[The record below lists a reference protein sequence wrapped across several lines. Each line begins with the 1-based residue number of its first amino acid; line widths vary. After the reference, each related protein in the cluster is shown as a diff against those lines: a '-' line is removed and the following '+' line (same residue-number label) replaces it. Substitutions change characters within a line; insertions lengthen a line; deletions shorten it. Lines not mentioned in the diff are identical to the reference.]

1 MGHVVLLGDSIF
13 DNAAYVGGA
22 PDVAR
27 QLTAELGD
35 GWAVSLRARDGDTVA
50 DVESQLRRLPPD
62 VTHLVVSA
70 GGNDALRQ
78 SAVLAER
85 AASVGDAVARL
96 AGVRAGFER
105 QYGAM
110 LDRVSQLDLPVAV
123 CTIYDANYP
132 DPYGAVV
139 RAALALFNDAITRA
153 AAARRLALIDLRL
166 VCSQPGDYANPIE
179 PSAEGGLKIAS
190 AIAAFLRSEP
200 GRGSCI
206 WW

>member
-1 MGHVVLLGDSIF
+1 MGHVVLLGNSIF

-96 AGVRAGFER
+96 AGVR
-105 QYGAM
+105 
-110 LDRVSQLDLPVAV
+110 RVSNGNMAPCWTGCPNSTCLLPSARS
-123 CTIYDANYP
+123 TMP
-132 DPYGAVV
+132 TTRPLWRGGQG
-139 RAALALFNDAITRA
+139 RPALFDDAITRA

-166 VCSQPGDYANPIE
+166 VAASPATTPTRLS
-179 PSAEGGLKIAS
+179 PRLK
-190 AIAAFLRSEP
+190 AA
-200 GRGSCI
+200 
-206 WW
+206 